1 MEGSR
6 NSRTR
11 SKMQAAHWIGLAAL
25 CCKMAAALP
34 APPAGADVRW
44 AGARAAASA
53 RTTSHSILRLRGG
66 LAGGPQ
72 CFGPTCGGRA
82 LPDVLGFGAWQASA
96 LNGGSSLYVPL
107 AGYVPKSG

>member
-1 MEGSR
+1 M
-6 NSRTR
+6 
-11 SKMQAAHWIGLAAL
+11 KAAYWTGLAAL

-34 APPAGADVRW
+34 AHPAGADVRW

-66 LAGGPQ
+66 LAGPQ
-72 CFGPTCGGRA
+72 CVGPNCGGRA

-107 AGYVPKSG
+107 AGYVPKFG